1 LSSEWQ
7 DHFCNLC
14 ALTLDCLLVQVA
26 AQEGSYLA
34 DCFNRMKT
42 CEEYPEGPIRIRGAG
57 RHRFKPFRSVFH
69 AMVYPTRLVRLRVDR
84 RILEG
89 IKFIPS

>member
-1 LSSEWQ
+1 V
-7 DHFCNLC
+7 
-14 ALTLDCLLVQVA
+14 LTLYCLLVQVA

-34 DCFNRMKT
+34 DCFNRMKM

-69 AMVYPTRLVRLRVDR
+69 AMVYLHKACSVVSGSKGVGRD
-84 RILEG
+84 
-89 IKFIPS
+89 

>member
-1 LSSEWQ
+1 MSSESGKITSVIYV
-7 DHFCNLC
+7 
-14 ALTLDCLLVQVA
+14 LTLHCLLVQVA

-57 RHRFKPFRSVFH
+57 RHRFKPFRSVFQ
-69 AMVYPTRLVRLRVDR
+69 AIISLPMGEVTDLDY
-84 RILEG
+84 
-89 IKFIPS
+89 